1 MSNRPHSREKQ
12 KSGKQTTVY
21 KREKAG
27 GFNQRVGSS
36 SNVSRTMRNTGGIG
50 SIIIFLL
57 MIFFGIGNSG
67 NQTTQTINPSQQT
80 STSYENVNSLTANK
94 NVSSDARKK
103 YTNILGSDDEVTIM
117 VYMIGSDLE
126 SNYGMATKDI
136 NEMLYATIGENV
148 NIILE
153 TGGAKKW
160 NNNVISAKSNQ
171 RYLISNQ
178 GMMTLDKN
186 VGLKSMT
193 DPKTL
198 TDFVKYSVSNYP
210 ANRYMLIMW
219 DHGGGSVSGFGYDQY
234 FPKNTMTIDQISQ
247 SLKDANVKFDII
259 GFDACLMATL
269 ETAVALEPYS
279 DYLLASEELEPGN
292 GWYYTNWITKLSE
305 NTSIHSVDLGKIII
319 DDFISE
325 SSKASR
331 RDKLT
336 LSIVDLAEL
345 NGVMK
350 KHLPS
355 FSVNLSELV
364 KGDDYKVVSN
374 ARSTSREFAQSQ
386 KLDQVDL
393 VDFAN
398 KIGTTES
405 KELAS
410 AISEAVK
417 YNRTN
422 NVTNAYG
429 LSIYFPY
436 SSLSKMNSMVKIYD
450 NIDMN
455 TDFSDAV
462 KSYATLSSSGQIV
475 AQNNGSSSTS
485 LIDTLLGNYSSGSTS
500 SSNDIL
506 SLLTNSMSN
515 QNSGVGMNTIMSLLG
530 GGDWNSGIDL
540 NTISQF
546 IGRNQVD
553 TTQLELTNVNDQQ
566 VLILSEEQWELIST
580 IEFNVFVDDGEG
592 YIDLGLDNV
601 FEFNEDNDL
610 IVDYDNTWLALNDN
624 VVSYK
629 FLSDEVSGDTYKISG
644 YIPAYLND
652 EFVHIM
658 VEFSDINPSGEV
670 LKAKKVYDDVDLEA
684 KGMIEI
690 QDGDKLEFTAEYHS
704 YDGSITDRYFIS
716 DPYIVSGDLNLS
728 NITLT
733 NTKIVYSY
741 RLTDIYN
748 NSFWLP
754 VQKTY

>member
-610 IVDYDNTWLALNDN
+610 IVDDDNTWLALNDN